1 MGMFRNLLMM
11 QSMCKDMI
19 EFSASDITFS
29 DGERT
34 KQFTIKSNNTWS
46 LAFDADGN
54 QIKR

>member
-1 MGMFRNLLMM
+1 MM

-19 EFSASDITFS
+19 EFSASDIAFS
-29 DGERT
+29 DDERT